1 MGCLVQKKEEKE
13 ENKKE
18 NNFNDIIEDILDIK
32 AVQVKGNMLFSE
44 TEGSF
49 KDHYEFKEKLQCNN
63 ALTILTKVV
72 NKFSGCVRLM
82 KTIKKALI
90 DAQEDEKNFMKEIA
104 ILRTLDHMSIL
115 KIYEFYQDEKCY
127 NLIMEYCSEGDLFDV
142 IQKEAPMNEYT
153 ACHIIYQV
161 LSAISYCH
169 SNNIVHRD
177 IKADCILIESSK
189 EVEIKGKK
197 VTLYNIRLSEFNY
210 ARSFNKKKK
219 LTKKVGTS
227 YYVAPEVLNRNYN
240 EKCDIWSIGVLL
252 FVLLCGKPPF
262 WGESDKEII
271 EKVKF
276 GVPDWRKE
284 EWEGVS
290 QEGQEFVK
298 LLLNVKPGNRPT
310 ASEAL
315 QNKWFKK
322 YLYKHPV
329 KVEAA
334 KDLYNNIVGFKTDPM
349 MFFQQ
354 ASLAYM
360 VHHLLQKEDILNI
373 RNFYTWIDNNG
384 DGKME
389 YKEVCE
395 GFKQFI
401 DINEKEVTKIFKYID
416 QGHTGCIEYEEFVR
430 ACVNKKELLAE
441 ENLKKV
447 FSLFTKAESVDNVSI
462 SCTNFKTI
470 LGLSSKFSDKQW
482 ETIIK
487 TIDKNGD
494 NEIEYD
500 EFKDMMLLFLGEA
513 A

>member
-1 MGCLVQKKEEKE
+1 M
-13 ENKKE
+13 
-18 NNFNDIIEDILDIK
+18 
-32 AVQVKGNMLFSE
+32 
-44 TEGSF
+44 
-49 KDHYEFKEKLQCNN
+49 
-63 ALTILTKVV
+63 
-72 NKFSGCVRLM
+72 
-82 KTIKKALI
+82 
-90 DAQEDEKNFMKEIA
+90 
-104 ILRTLDHMSIL
+104 
-115 KIYEFYQDEKCY
+115 
-127 NLIMEYCSEGDLFDV
+127 
-142 IQKEAPMNEYT
+142 
-153 ACHIIYQV
+153 
-161 LSAISYCH
+161 
-169 SNNIVHRD
+169 
-177 IKADCILIESSK
+177 
-189 EVEIKGKK
+189 
-197 VTLYNIRLSEFNY
+197 
-210 ARSFNKKKK
+210 
-219 LTKKVGTS
+219 
-227 YYVAPEVLNRNYN
+227 
-240 EKCDIWSIGVLL
+240 
-252 FVLLCGKPPF
+252 
-262 WGESDKEII
+262 
-271 EKVKF
+271 
-276 GVPDWRKE
+276 PDWRKE
-284 EWEGVS
+284 EWEGIS

-329 KVEAA
+329 KIETS

-360 VHHLLQKEDILNI
+360 VHHLLQKEDIINI

-430 ACVNKKELLAE
+430 ACINKKELLAE

-447 FSLFTKAESVDNVSI
+447 FALFTKAENVENVSI
-462 SCTNFKTI
+462 SCTNFKNI